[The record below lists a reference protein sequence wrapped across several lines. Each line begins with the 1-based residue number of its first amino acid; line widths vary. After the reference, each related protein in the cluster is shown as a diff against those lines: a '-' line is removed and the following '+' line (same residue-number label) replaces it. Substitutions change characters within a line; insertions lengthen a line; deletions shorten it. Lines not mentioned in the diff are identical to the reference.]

1 MTEQQQRELARG
13 LRALADSTRDFNASP
28 HIEAAVLAKM
38 GSADNAAA
46 ASRVDPNGAF
56 GAATCV
62 SGFVWREAFPGDVVC
77 VEPWVRGQVAN
88 DNRIAPTRTEPNPG
102 EKKPVLFD

>member
-1 MTEQQQRELARG
+1 MAARRCIPGFVWREAGPADFVCVEPSQRDQAR
-13 LRALADSTRDFNASP
+13 S
-28 HIEAAVLAKM
+28 
-38 GSADNAAA
+38 DNAAA

-56 GAATCV
+56 GPATCV

-77 VEPWVRGQVAN
+77 VEPQVRSQVAN